1 MGLCH
6 RIDNW
11 VIHRGKDYYEDSLT
25 EISSTI
31 DLCGLKLPQQITR
44 IDQALKSA
52 ACGSDLIVLTDQR
65 MVATYVL
72 PKALSQGVRC
82 KVSPSNGNWEIML
95 ALKK

>member
-1 MGLCH
+1 M
-6 RIDNW
+6 
-11 VIHRGKDYYEDSLT
+11 T

-52 ACGSDLIVLTDQR
+52 VVGSDLIVLTDQQ

-82 KVSPSNGNWEIML
+82 KVSPSNGNWKIVL
-95 ALKK
+95 APKK